1 MKAINLCLL
10 VLLSVPFNIVAAEK
24 RGGPPE
30 SITVNVTAGTA
41 EGELKFV
48 PDKLRFERGKYY
60 KLVISNPSSTDHYFS
75 SEGMGT
81 HVYTRKIEVTGTD
94 GKTLAEIHGD
104 IYDLEIKAGTTLAW
118 YFYPMTNGK
127 LKLYCH
133 KEDHE
138 AHGMVGEIEIFGPP
152 PFTN

>member
-1 MKAINLCLL
+1 MKAMYLCLL
-10 VLLSVPFNIVAAEK
+10 FLLSLSLNSWAAEK

-30 SITVNVTAGTA
+30 AIAINVTAGTA
-41 EGELKFV
+41 DGELKFV

-60 KLVISNPSSTDHYFS
+60 KLVISNPSMIDHYFS

-81 HVYTRKIEVTGTD
+81 HIYTRKIQVAGAD

-104 IYDLEIKAGTTLAW
+104 IYDLEIKAGTTLEW

-127 LKLYCH
+127 LRL
-133 KEDHE
+133 
-138 AHGMVGEIEIFGPP
+138 
-152 PFTN
+152 